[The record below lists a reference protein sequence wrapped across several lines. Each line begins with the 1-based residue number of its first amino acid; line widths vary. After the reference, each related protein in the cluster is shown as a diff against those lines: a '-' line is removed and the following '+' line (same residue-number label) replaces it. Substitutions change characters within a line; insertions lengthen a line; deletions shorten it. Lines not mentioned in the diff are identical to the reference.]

1 MTSVGAPFYQTP
13 FHFLLW
19 HINTRKEWHKIPK
32 ISPGTISEERMKQG
46 RTILLQ
52 HLNVIC
58 FFPFVVVVVLKVMK
72 IALVYY
78 KTKNIHFAMW
88 RLYIK
93 RGQMEVR
100 TLVIFWCLKTVTCA
114 WGIWSLVSKRCNCK
128 QSVWTERLS
137 LGRHNGLDCTFRKWS
152 CNPVCMEKENRSC
165 GLKSTESQWPNTM
178 QHKWH
183 PFSQRG
189 SRLIEPGNSITLST
203 QKQPL
208 LPSPSSTL
216 ELRSNGR
223 AAKNS
228 YIVHGL

>member
-1 MTSVGAPFYQTP
+1 MKVVHKERTDGILNTGHLLMFKTSYMCMGN
-13 FHFLLW
+13 L
-19 HINTRKEWHKIPK
+19 K
-32 ISPGTISEERMKQG
+32 SG
-46 RTILLQ
+46 LQ
-52 HLNVIC
+52 EMQLQAV
-58 FFPFVVVVVLKVMK
+58 
-72 IALVYY
+72 
-78 KTKNIHFAMW
+78 
-88 RLYIK
+88 
-93 RGQMEVR
+93 
-100 TLVIFWCLKTVTCA
+100 
-114 WGIWSLVSKRCNCK
+114 
-128 QSVWTERLS
+128 VWTEKLS

-165 GLKSTESQWPNTM
+165 GLKSAESQWPNTM

>member
-1 MTSVGAPFYQTP
+1 
-13 FHFLLW
+13 
-19 HINTRKEWHKIPK
+19 
-32 ISPGTISEERMKQG
+32 MK
-46 RTILLQ
+46 
-52 HLNVIC
+52 
-58 FFPFVVVVVLKVMK
+58 M
-72 IALVYY
+72 ALVYY
-78 KTKNIHFAMW
+78 KTKNTHFAVR

-100 TLVIFWCLKTVTCA
+100 TLSIFWCLKTNVVTHA

-128 QSVWTERLS
+128 QSVWTEKQW
-137 LGRHNGLDCTFRKWS
+137 LGKHNGLDCTFRKWS
-152 CNPVCMEKENRSC
+152 CNPVWMEKENVSC
-165 GLKSTESQWPNTM
+165 GLKSTELQWPYTM

-203 QKQPL
+203 QKLPL

-216 ELRSNGR
+216 ELRSNAR